1 MLLRLQSVSSLLQSH
16 AFFFTNS
23 YTAVKGMTYNPTTFK
38 WEGNENDP
46 ALNPFDALPSPQKV
60 ALALPDAN
68 AAPPPHVFREKE
80 NTTPR
85 PALITNINASQ
96 GVQIVGGMVFDP
108 QRMCWL
114 KVPSKRGQSLT
125 RGSLGG
131 KCDDKDTLD
140 GFEAF
145 GVDDDDEEDVF
156 KDVPDL
162 EDRPTALTPTQ
173 GDFSSVK
180 KSRTSGFGASEGG
193 LKDEWLVGEEF
204 DVGPEFVRR
213 QREEEERWRRKVEK
227 WVGTE
232 KERGGGEE
240 WRWGIRDVV
249 GELGP

>member
-1 MLLRLQSVSSLLQSH
+1 
-16 AFFFTNS
+16 
-23 YTAVKGMTYNPTTFK
+23 MTYNPTTFR

-46 ALNPFDALPSPQKV
+46 MLSPFDLPAPV
-60 ALALPDAN
+60 APIPDPSV
-68 AAPPPHVFREKE
+68 APPPHVFQEKE

-125 RGSLGG
+125 RQSLSAG
-131 KCDDKDTLD
+131 DRDTLD

-145 GVDDDDEEDVF
+145 GADDDDEDDVF

-162 EDRPTALTPTQ
+162 EDRPRDRSPMGQ
-173 GDFSSVK
+173 RDD
-180 KSRTSGFGASEGG
+180 SRSNKPRKSGFTDGAAGG
-193 LKDEWLVGEEF
+193 LKDDWLVGEEF

-227 WVGTE
+227 WVGE
-232 KERGGGEE
+232 ERQRIESNG
-240 WRWGIRDVV
+240 WRWRIRDVV
-249 GELGP
+249 NEL